1 MILTNLSIIGK
12 NHSIAKRMV
21 SQILQGSLQR
31 MVRLALIHS
40 SMSTAKVTTKQIV
53 TNILIGT
60 TISIRSGIV
69 ENNRNSTNGRV
80 Q

>member
-40 SMSTAKVTTKQIV
+40 SMSTAKVTSKQIV